1 MCPLQRY
8 LFIFLLYFDQLQQ
21 ISDLNKI
28 AQEYR
33 YNIQDGRYFASFII
47 LLAAV
52 SYFSKAYS
60 TTGKVL

>member
-21 ISDLNKI
+21 ISDLNKT

-33 YNIQDGRYFASFII
+33 YNIQDDGYIGQKKPSHPG
-47 LLAAV
+47 L
-52 SYFSKAYS
+52 
-60 TTGKVL
+60 